1 MANALFSDASG
12 TTNLTL
18 NAILFMQSLKQFYRL
33 IAPYWL
39 HPREWF
45 SWLLLLLLVSLTLG
59 VVWISVQYNNW
70 SRAFYDALT
79 DYFQHASVAGLALSY
94 AGYTALF
101 VMFIISTNWL
111 KKLLI
116 IRWRQKMTLR
126 FQSAWL
132 RQNNH
137 YRLSLNSEPDNPD
150 QRISEDIRLLIEQS
164 LGLFLSLLKNT
175 TGLFSFIFILW
186 KLSDTLSI
194 TVLGHTITLHGYLV
208 WVALGYA
215 TISSI
220 LAHWIGRPLHQLNM
234 DKQKAEADY
243 RAGLLRIRENTEQIA
258 LYRGERAELRRMHHH
273 FLAIVHNWQRLMK
286 REFRLD
292 TFTTTY
298 FRLSLMIPIFA
309 VLPLYIAKKISLG
322 GVMQARAAFGYVL
335 DAFGWF
341 IDSYR
346 QIVTWSATVE
356 RLWVF
361 EQNLKEIPAKAIR
374 SRQPGPLICQELVA
388 RHASGTP
395 LFKPVNLRLH
405 EGDTLAITG
414 ASGCGK
420 TTLLRTLSGLWP
432 YSSGRWILPAGK
444 NLFVPQK
451 PYLSYDSLKRI
462 ASYPG
467 LAKISDEQIKMSLDK
482 VGLGHFSY
490 QINQIKLWQ
499 RVLSGGE
506 QQRLSFARILIN
518 RPKLI
523 CLDESTSHL
532 DDETA
537 LRLINLIR
545 GELPESIILFISHQ
559 KSVTKSFTKQLEVEL
574 YEGKQMR

>member
-1 MANALFSDASG
+1 
-12 TTNLTL
+12 
-18 NAILFMQSLKQFYRL
+18 MQSLKQFYRL

-39 HPREWF
+39 NPREWF
-45 SWLLLLLLVSLTLG
+45 SWLLLIMLISLTFG

-70 SRAFYDALT
+70 SRTFYDALT
-79 DYFQHASVAGLALSY
+79 DYFQHASVTALALSY

-101 VMFIISTNWL
+101 VMLVISTNWL

-132 RQNNH
+132 RQNKH
-137 YRLSLNSEPDNPD
+137 YRLSLNGEPDNPD
-150 QRISEDIRLLIEQS
+150 QRIAEDIRLLIEQS
-164 LGLFLSLLKNT
+164 LALFLSLLKNT

-186 KLSDTLSI
+186 QLSDILRF
-194 TVLGHTITLHGYLV
+194 TVFGYTFTLHGYLV

-215 TISSI
+215 TVSSV

-234 DKQKAEADY
+234 DKQKTEADY
-243 RAGLLRIRENTEQIA
+243 RAGLLRIRENSEQIA
-258 LYRGERAELRRMHHH
+258 FYGGERAELRRMHRR

-298 FRLSLMIPIFA
+298 FRLSLMIPVFV
-309 VLPLYIAKKISLG
+309 VLPLYIAKKISFG

-346 QIVTWSATVE
+346 QIVAWSATVE
-356 RLWVF
+356 RLWAF
-361 EQNLKEIPAKAIR
+361 EQNLKALPARTTYA
-374 SRQPGPLICQELVA
+374 CQTSGFVCHELVA
-388 RHASGTP
+388 CHAAGTP
-395 LFKPVNLRLH
+395 LFKPVNLHLRDG
-405 EGDTLAITG
+405 ESVVITG

-420 TTLLRTLSGLWP
+420 TTFFRTLAGLWP
-432 YSSGRWILPAGK
+432 HSRGRWNLPAGK
-444 NLFVPQK
+444 SLFVPQK
-451 PYLSYDSLKRI
+451 PYLACDPLEQVV
-462 ASYPG
+462 SYPG
-467 LAKISDEQIKMSLDK
+467 LAGVTGEQIQRCLEQ
-482 VGLGHFSY
+482 VGLKHLCTQVS
-490 QINQIKLWQ
+490 QIKPWS

-518 RPKLI
+518 QPKLI

-532 DDETA
+532 DDATA
-537 LRLINLIR
+537 LHLIKLIQR
-545 GELPESIILFISHQ
+545 ELPESILLMISHQ
-559 KSVTKSFTKQLEVEL
+559 QSVMNTFTRQ
-574 YEGKQMR
+574 YEIESYEAR